1 MVIVSNIYEVAFGSY
16 SPFSTEMLKTV
27 SSRIYQ
33 YKDPC
38 LHPLIKHTLRTT
50 RDSYGFLTM
59 LKLYA
64 LLYLIHLCA
73 LQMHELLCLHYIEPF
88 YRFACH

>member
-27 SSRIYQ
+27 SSGIYR

-38 LHPLIKHTLRTT
+38 LHLLIKT
-50 RDSYGFLTM
+50 RYGRLETPMAF
-59 LKLYA
+59 
-64 LLYLIHLCA
+64 
-73 LQMHELLCLHYIEPF
+73 
-88 YRFACH
+88 